1 MNEMMLVV
9 LAYLL
14 GSIPTSIWVSK
25 AIFGIDIRHYG
36 SGNPGATNTF
46 RVLGSKWGTF
56 VMIADITKGV
66 IATSLYILIPF
77 YLQNELARTNF
88 MIVLGLAAVLGHI
101 FPIWADFK
109 GGKGVA
115 TILGMAL
122 AIQPIVAL
130 ICIIVFLIT
139 LFTTRFVS
147 LSSMLASVVFMVL
160 ILFIFK
166 EKETSYRWDF
176 GRDLKVSGLKLINYS
191 LPNIKYNI
199 DEHNNYLIINN
210 KKIVIENGFYDINQL
225 LNEINSKQSQF
236 KLSVKPSCKIEIEP
250 SEENINI
257 TKSQLLN
264 NVLGF
269 SDDVKL
275 TETIIGNN
283 VYDLRIDNKI
293 YMYITNLSDNPFG
306 ILYSNSQVPCQFSF
320 KEPFNLNCL
329 DICFRNSSGNNVNF
343 HNLKH
348 NLGFIILTHS

>member
-1 MNEMMLVV
+1 MNDRIFAYPKPDSMNEMMLVV

-25 AIFGIDIRHYG
+25 AVFGIDIRQYG

-46 RVLGSKWGTF
+46 RVLGSKWGAF
-56 VMIADITKGV
+56 VMISDISKGV

-88 MIVLGLAAVLGHI
+88 MIILGLAAVLGHI

-160 ILFIFK
+160 ILFIFN
-166 EKETSYRWDF
+166 EKETSYRVF
-176 GRDLKVSGLKLINYS
+176 AIIVAFMVVVTHQKNIGR
-191 LPNIKYNI
+191 
-199 DEHNNYLIINN
+199 
-210 KKIVIENGFYDINQL
+210 L
-225 LNEINSKQSQF
+225 LNGKENKAPLF
-236 KLSVKPSCKIEIEP
+236 KKNRKP
-250 SEENINI
+250 
-257 TKSQLLN
+257 Q
-264 NVLGF
+264 
-269 SDDVKL
+269 D
-275 TETIIGNN
+275 
-283 VYDLRIDNKI
+283 
-293 YMYITNLSDNPFG
+293 
-306 ILYSNSQVPCQFSF
+306 
-320 KEPFNLNCL
+320 
-329 DICFRNSSGNNVNF
+329 
-343 HNLKH
+343 
-348 NLGFIILTHS
+348 

>member
-1 MNEMMLVV
+1 MIRFLVLTSIIFNERIFAYPKHDHMNEMMLVA

-25 AIFGIDIRHYG
+25 AVFGIDIRDYG

-46 RVLGSKWGTF
+46 RVLGFKWGTF

-88 MIVLGLAAVLGHI
+88 MIVLGMAAVLGHI

-147 LSSMLASVVFMVL
+147 LSSMLASLVFMVL

-166 EKETSYRWDF
+166 EKETSYRVF
-176 GRDLKVSGLKLINYS
+176 AIIVALMVVVTHQKNIGR
-191 LPNIKYNI
+191 
-199 DEHNNYLIINN
+199 
-210 KKIVIENGFYDINQL
+210 L
-225 LNEINSKQSQF
+225 LNGKENKAPLF
-236 KLSVKPSCKIEIEP
+236 KKNRKPQ
-250 SEENINI
+250 N
-257 TKSQLLN
+257 
-264 NVLGF
+264 
-269 SDDVKL
+269 
-275 TETIIGNN
+275 
-283 VYDLRIDNKI
+283 
-293 YMYITNLSDNPFG
+293 
-306 ILYSNSQVPCQFSF
+306 
-320 KEPFNLNCL
+320 
-329 DICFRNSSGNNVNF
+329 
-343 HNLKH
+343 
-348 NLGFIILTHS
+348 